1 VRADDDDVQG
11 PARAADGSR
20 FRESPAPASALR
32 RRGRRMRVGALFM
45 ALAALLCGVSLPL
58 PDYIRPGG
66 WTAAFV
72 GIMVTCLALAALVW
86 FAPIVSTAT
95 VALIVGISD
104 GATVL
109 AVACLVDRRSATLV
123 AVLLVLPTLYLGMFL
138 NHRLLMVQALLV
150 AAAAVAIMLLAG
162 ESPAV
167 IAIHAVIVEVAA
179 LSPAYAVLGLRSGLA
194 RALAVKHQLALVDPL
209 TSLANRRG
217 LSEQAPQL
225 ADVAQVRGVPVAVLV
240 ADLDHFK
247 RVNDTWGHRVGDEVL
262 LIMAQTVRACV
273 APEDLVVRL
282 GGEEVAVVAAVS
294 GGTAAEIA
302 ERIRLQ
308 LRQRLAPWGTTVS
321 VGVAWSASGGPD
333 PEALVWSLVDAADE
347 RLYVAKAAGRDRVVL
362 PDRICG
368 PPAADVAVKRSGV
381 GSLGSEV

>member
-1 VRADDDDVQG
+1 
-11 PARAADGSR
+11 
-20 FRESPAPASALR
+20 
-32 RRGRRMRVGALFM
+32 
-45 ALAALLCGVSLPL
+45 
-58 PDYIRPGG
+58 
-66 WTAAFV
+66 
-72 GIMVTCLALAALVW
+72 
-86 FAPIVSTAT
+86 
-95 VALIVGISD
+95 
-104 GATVL
+104 
-109 AVACLVDRRSATLV
+109 
-123 AVLLVLPTLYLGMFL
+123 MFL
-138 NHRLLMVQALLV
+138 SRRLLMVQALLV
-150 AAAAVAIMLLAG
+150 AGAAVAIMLLAG

-194 RALAVKHQLALVDPL
+194 RAVAVKHQLALVDPL

-225 ADVAQVRGVPVAVLV
+225 ADVAQVRGVPIAVLV

-294 GGTAAEIA
+294 GATAAEMA

-308 LRQRLAPWGTTVS
+308 LGQRLEPWGTTVS

-347 RLYVAKAAGRDRVVL
+347 RLYVAKAAGRDQVVL
-362 PDRICG
+362 PDRTCG
-368 PPAADVAVKRSGV
+368 APEADVAVKPSGAR
-381 GSLGSEV
+381 SLGSEV